1 MGMDVYVPCP
11 ISTLC
16 MISVTRPSRSTRMK
30 ALGSKA
36 EGGGAGSSK
45 PSSRPPPTATLTL
58 RNSRRDTPGGR
69 TTSAC
74 RRPFDGGAGAPINA
88 AATDVPRHRGVD
100 IGVGRMRLGREQRG
114 GGHDLT
120 RLAVAALHDLH
131 VERSEERRVGEEC
144 RSRWS
149 PYY

>member
-1 MGMDVYVPCP
+1 MDMDVYVPCP

-16 MISVTRPSRSTRMK
+16 MTSVTRPSRSTRMK

-58 RNSRRDTPGGR
+58 RNSRRDTPGGW

-74 RRPFDGGAGAPINA
+74 RRPFDGGADAPISA

-100 IGVGRMRLGREQRG
+100 IDVEVVQRG

-131 VERSEERRVGEEC
+131 V
-144 RSRWS
+144 
-149 PYY
+149 

>member
-1 MGMDVYVPCP
+1 MDMDVYVPCP

-16 MISVTRPSRSTRMK
+16 MISVTRPSRSTRIK

-36 EGGGAGSSK
+36 EGGGAGRSK
-45 PSSRPPPTATLTL
+45 PSSRPPPTAALTL

-74 RRPFDGGAGAPINA
+74 RRSLDGGADAPVGA

-100 IGVGRMRLGREQRG
+100 IGVGRMRLGREQRRG
-114 GGHDLT
+114 A
-120 RLAVAALHDLH
+120 REEAPEQRVAALGH
-131 VERSEERRVGEEC
+131 VREA
-144 RSRWS
+144 
-149 PYY
+149 